1 MRANIKCYYQL
12 KRHAR
17 KVIRAAKEDIQV
29 EFKMTFIQV
38 SAHLHKLW
46 HMCGGQR
53 TTGRSWFSPP
63 TAWVPVISLALK
75 YDLKGLDD
83 GRSSEL
89 PFSLSR
95 FKFLVF

>member
-1 MRANIKCYYQL
+1 MLPPI

-29 EFKMTFIQV
+29 EFKNSFIHV
-38 SAHLHKLW
+38 CECMCAHMHKLW
-46 HMCGGQR
+46 HMCGDQR
-53 TTGRSWFSPP
+53 ATGRSWFSPP
-63 TAWVPVISLALK
+63 MAWVPVISLALK
-75 YDLKGLDD
+75 WDLKGLDD

-89 PFSLSR
+89 PFSLSG